1 MSRQIGAFDSLIPA
15 PKDGES
21 PKVLELSPPLI
32 AIPVDSTTRQ
42 VIGEQSFTIEVRILQ
57 DNEALELNNDY
68 FCETNSI
75 TDIHSAVSSD
85 FQVRKFLVDIWTSEG
100 VVKSSPIDVVTVT
113 AGIKGVFSV
122 SSTITLCYVQRGLI
136 GKTGPFLKPCGYWD
150 VNGDYTIKN
159 NMPPLVMYP
168 KSADGLYYVR
178 TENPIRYK
186 SDKKTPLDPAT
197 DYATY
202 SGTGAWLLMEGY
214 DALYAHLLMADWAR
228 FGNAEG
234 GVFWAH
240 YLFSALGVPKGGG
253 EAVDYSVYADGDT
266 PIFDEVTRRLTGMYT
281 PNLFLDFKY
290 GELKCNRISEPFVR
304 MSGNFKKIS
313 LQESHNVCIEA
324 TTRLANNTIK
334 SNLPKILFMP
344 NPADIVTYRGA
355 VLVDTPFLVDGT
367 NSCILMQSNNGVQSL
382 KSSMT
387 WGGGGNYDIRRFITI
402 LCADGRISDP
412 HSYREHQNGSI
423 GYYPDKGY
431 TSQGVVQ
438 RYSDVPDGYFYVNG
452 MFTKFLL
459 LAPGDMV
466 RLKSCYIPY
475 TTNDGRG
482 TIDVLAW
489 FVENSENFGNIPL
502 ALTMNVLQY
511 YDDASEDELFDCDE
525 EVLFNCT
532 STSESFYGLHTAY
545 GSKFLVGKKGG
556 SALDIT
562 FILED
567 ADTIGP
573 QDF

>member
-75 TDIHSAVSSD
+75 TDIQSAVSSD

-214 DALYAHLLMADWAR
+214 DALYAHFLMADWAR

-240 YLFSALGVPKGGG
+240 YLFSSMGLLAGGTN
-253 EAVDYSVYADGDT
+253 AVDYSVCENE
-266 PIFDEVTRRLTGMYT
+266 IFDAITKKLTGNWT
-281 PNLFLDFKY
+281 PNLFLDFKT
-290 GELKCNRISEPFVR
+290 GGSKFGKLSESFLRINTSDDPKKQVPLWRISMDSCHNIAHSPIIYNHTNSYKAQYKPCVVMLPSSYDSAWTEDGTHCTILHEYDYHYAQAP
-304 MSGNFKKIS
+304 
-313 LQESHNVCIEA
+313 ESNI
-324 TTRLANNTIK
+324 
-334 SNLPKILFMP
+334 
-344 NPADIVTYRGA
+344 YRNA
-355 VLVDTPFLVDGT
+355 VLVVCADSRFLDAGKYT
-367 NSCILMQSNNGVQSL
+367 ELNSGVNG
-382 KSSMT
+382 SSMDGWIIWKGRRCKFVFLT
-387 WGGGGNYDIRRFITI
+387 PGMMLHLRSSITTDENGNRST
-402 LCADGRISDP
+402 
-412 HSYREHQNGSI
+412 
-423 GYYPDKGY
+423 
-431 TSQGVVQ
+431 V
-438 RYSDVPDGYFYVNG
+438 
-452 MFTKFLL
+452 
-459 LAPGDMV
+459 
-466 RLKSCYIPY
+466 
-475 TTNDGRG
+475 
-482 TIDVLAW
+482 W
-489 FVENSENFGNIPL
+489 FVENSGEFELLDTCIEWHPSYSKTSSKCIRIYNDSDRIGDVTGLGRVIGSPILNNMQGDGDF
-502 ALTMNVLQY
+502 LTSWIFDAAGGGLDTSGYRNY
-511 YDDASEDELFDCDE
+511 YMWHRE
-525 EVLFNCT
+525 
-532 STSESFYGLHTAY
+532 
-545 GSKFLVGKKGG
+545 
-556 SALDIT
+556 
-562 FILED
+562 
-567 ADTIGP
+567 
-573 QDF
+573 